1 MIDNFLIQAHVY
13 ESPEAKIGA
22 NEKCCGLEKISKSLS
37 CCNYVGYNPN
47 LHVCADVSHQQ
58 YGKYQPHKS
67 LVAQSLSCYTVA
79 TVFILSS
86 T

>member
-1 MIDNFLIQAHVY
+1 MYDSAEVKV
-13 ESPEAKIGA
+13 SA

-58 YGKYQPHKS
+58 YGK
-67 LVAQSLSCYTVA
+67 LL
-79 TVFILSS
+79 
-86 T
+86 